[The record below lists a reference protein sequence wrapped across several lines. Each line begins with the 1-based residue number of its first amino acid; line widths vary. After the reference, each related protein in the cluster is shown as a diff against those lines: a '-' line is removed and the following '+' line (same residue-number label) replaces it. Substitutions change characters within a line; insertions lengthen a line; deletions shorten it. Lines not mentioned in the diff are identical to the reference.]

1 VHDPAHDRG
10 VGVDVGR
17 RDVRGRTDDVFH
29 PLDEAARDLEQ
40 VPLGQG
46 TRITVDATL
55 GTAVRHVHDRGFPG
69 HQVCQRRG
77 MIFIHRRMKAQ
88 ATLHRPAG
96 CVVLYT
102 VALVGL
108 QFAVF
113 PLDSDAHLD
122 GALRRQQNRPHLVG
136 QAEHIGSFM
145 KIEMA
150 FSEHVSS
157 TGFHHGGTP

>member
-88 ATLHRPAG
+88 ATLHRPA
-96 CVVLYT
+96 
-102 VALVGL
+102 
-108 QFAVF
+108 
-113 PLDSDAHLD
+113 
-122 GALRRQQNRPHLVG
+122 RRQQNRPHLVG
-136 QAEHIGSFM
+136 QAEHIGGFM
-145 KIEMA
+145 KIEMTI
-150 FSEHVSS
+150 SEHVSS
-157 TGFHHGGTP
+157 AESRHGGTPCCD